1 MKLTPS
7 TKKGLKIAGVVLVT
21 LLGLAPL
28 PLLALPYGALDWAIY
43 DPSYKSSQGYPPEP
57 APTVDVRQIPCAE
70 LPAPG
75 EPVAAWVNGQGIGLA
90 AFEREMA
97 QFLASLE
104 ALGMDLGSAEVQAQF
119 PVYRRQVSNLMI
131 DDVLVQQAAFHAGIT
146 VTDGEIQAQVSE
158 QVSQGGGTESFNAW
172 LNETGQTY
180 DEFERD
186 VCQDI
191 LRQRVMDHVTAGIA
205 GPVEMVWARQIV
217 VGTEQEGVDTLTRL
231 ASGEQF
237 VVVAWDVSLDQET
250 RDDGGDLGWFPR
262 GVGRTAHSVEEA
274 VFAGEP
280 GQVQGPLPVGEQYY
294 VVQTLEF
301 QADRSLDPEMIDALR
316 VSTFDQ
322 WLTKQKEAAEIEILI
337 DLDSPPQ

>member
-1 MKLTPS
+1 MPN
-7 TKKGLKIAGVVLVT
+7 TKKGLKIAGVLLVT
-21 LLGLAPL
+21 LLGLLPL

-43 DPSYKSSQGYPPEP
+43 DPSYKGCQGYPPQP
-57 APTVDVRQIPCAE
+57 APTVEVRPIPCAE

-75 EPVAAWVNGQGIGLA
+75 EPLAARVNGQGIGLA

-97 QFLASLE
+97 QFLASLQ
-104 ALGMDLGSAEVQAQF
+104 ALGMDLEAAEVQAQF
-119 PVYRRQVSNLMI
+119 PVYRRQVLNLMV

-146 VTDGEIQAQVSE
+146 IADAEIQAQVSE

-180 DEFERD
+180 EEFERD
-186 VCQDI
+186 MCQDI

-205 GPVEMVWARQIV
+205 GPAEMVWARQIV
-217 VGTEQEGVDTLTRL
+217 VGTEHEAVDTLTRL

-237 VVVAWDVSLDQET
+237 VVVAWDISLDHET
-250 RDDGGDLGWFPR
+250 RDVGGDLGWFPR
-262 GVGRTAHSVEEA
+262 GAGRTAREAEEA

-280 GQVQGPLPVGEQYY
+280 GQVQGPIPVGEQYY

-301 QADRSLDPEMIDALR
+301 QDDRPLDPEMLDTLR
-316 VSTFDQ
+316 VAAYEQ
-322 WLTKQKEAAEIEILI
+322 WLAAQKEAAQIEILV